1 MQPHVEITFDCY
13 PLRSIARFDVPIDAA
28 PEQQALGRRIRQ
40 AAAKHGLHNTYYL
53 CNARCIFRLTNHDE
67 TGMIEFG
74 FEGTVLT
81 DAKDQHT
88 LQCDL
93 AVELQAEVCPWL
105 TAAAAAWLADTV
117 REAVKIEFD
126 RYIAAGD
133 LHRTIARIERLQTES
148 DAGGGFLGMGL

>member
-1 MQPHVEITFDCY
+1 MQPHVEIAFDCY
-13 PLRSIARFDVPIDAA
+13 PLRSIARFDVPIDAL
-28 PEQQALGRRIRQ
+28 PEQQALGLRIRR
-40 AAAKHGLHNTYYL
+40 AAAKHGLHNTFYL
-53 CNARCIFRLTNHDE
+53 CNARCVFRLTNHAQ
-67 TGMIEFG
+67 TGMVEFA

-81 DAKDQHT
+81 DAQDRHA

-93 AVELQAEVCPWL
+93 AVDLQAEVCPWL
-105 TAAAAAWLADTV
+105 TAAAVGWLADTV

-133 LHRTIARIERLQTES
+133 LERTITRLERLQAES